1 VKPFVLYLVLA
12 TLGTVSYHVG
22 QKALPAGVNPMV
34 LLMAMYGVAFLL
46 AAAAAPMFG
55 SVDAGAL
62 RAAVTAWP
70 VLMLA
75 VGVVAIEG
83 GFLLAYRSGAPLN
96 WSGAAVNGL
105 SSALLVPIALLAFGE
120 SLNWSRACGLA
131 AIVAGLVL
139 LVRE

>member
-1 VKPFVLYLVLA
+1 MKPFLPYLLLA

-22 QKALPAGVNPMV
+22 QKALPASVNPMV

-46 AAAAAPMFG
+46 AALSAPLFG

-62 RAAVTAWP
+62 RAAVLSWP
-70 VLMLA
+70 VLVLA
-75 VGVVAIEG
+75 VGVVSIEG

-105 SSALLVPIALLAFGE
+105 SSALLVPVAVMAFGE
-120 SLNWSRACGLA
+120 SLTLTRALGLV
-131 AIVAGLVL
+131 AIAAGLVL
-139 LVRE
+139 LVKE